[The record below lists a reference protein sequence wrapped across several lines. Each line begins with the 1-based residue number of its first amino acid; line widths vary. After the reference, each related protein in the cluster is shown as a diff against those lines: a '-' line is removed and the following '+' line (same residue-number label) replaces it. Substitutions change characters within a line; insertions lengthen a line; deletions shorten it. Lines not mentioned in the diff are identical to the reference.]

1 MASFFFDY
9 YGSLNE
15 NGSHRLVYLKAY
27 SLVGGTVWEVLR
39 GMGLLEEACHW
50 GLGFEVSE
58 AHAIPS

>member
-1 MASFFFDY
+1 M
-9 YGSLNE
+9 NE